1 MVRILPPTGARPGPT
16 ELIDIREADPTSDA
30 LRPVV
35 EAHFAHSET
44 AGPAESNH
52 TMDAEALSGPGIRF
66 WAMYD
71 AGQPVGCGALKVLPD
86 GTAEVKSVHILA
98 QARGRG
104 LARKMMIH
112 LAELARTDGISALVL
127 ETGAAHLPEY
137 DAARKL
143 YEAHGYSY
151 CGPIYGYEADP
162 NSAFMR
168 LGLEPRP

>member
-1 MVRILPPTGARPGPT
+1 MIN
-16 ELIDIREADPTSDA
+16 ICEADPTSDA

-35 EAHFAHSET
+35 QAHFAHSEI

-52 TMDAEALSGPGIRF
+52 TMNAEALAGPGMRF

-71 AGQPVGCGALKVLPD
+71 DGQPVGCGALKMLPD
-86 GTAEVKSVHILA
+86 GTAEVKSVHVLS

-104 LARKMMIH
+104 LARAMMEY
-112 LAELARTDGISALVL
+112 LAELARAEGLSALVL

-143 YEAHGYSY
+143 YEALGYSY
-151 CGPIYGYEADP
+151 CGPIFGYETDP

>member
-1 MVRILPPTGARPGPT
+1 MI
-16 ELIDIREADPTSDA
+16 EIREADPTSDA

-52 TMDAEALSGPGIRF
+52 TMDADALAGPGIRF

-71 AGQPVGCGALKVLPD
+71 AGRPVGCGALKPLPD
-86 GTAEVKSVHILA
+86 GTAEVKSVHILSEV
-98 QARGRG
+98 RGRG
-104 LARKMMIH
+104 LARTMMNH
-112 LAELARTDGISALVL
+112 LADLARTDGVSALVL
-127 ETGAAHLPEY
+127 ETGADHLPEY

-143 YEAHGYSY
+143 YEALGYSY
-151 CGPIYGYEADP
+151 CGPIFGYEDDP

-168 LGLEPRP
+168 LALEPRP

>member
-1 MVRILPPTGARPGPT
+1 
-16 ELIDIREADPTSDA
+16 LIEIRQADPTSDA
-30 LRPVV
+30 MRPVV

-71 AGQPVGCGALKVLPD
+71 DGQPVGCGALKALPD
-86 GTAEVKSVHILA
+86 GTAEVKSVHILSH
-98 QARGRG
+98 ARGRG
-104 LARKMMIH
+104 LARAMMEH
-112 LAELARTDGISALVL
+112 LAELARTDGNSALVL

-137 DAARKL
+137 EAARKL
-143 YEAHGYSY
+143 YEALGYSY
-151 CGPIYGYEADP
+151 CGPIFGYEADP

-168 LGLEPRP
+168 LALEPRP